1 MNYSRRPDERRRRV
15 MMTTGAAAPTAVT
28 ASSRRRM
35 EQLREARRPQVAYG
49 SQVRKCLR
57 GRWFSLVPVDR
68 STYVKFLAGLAL
80 IVVALVF
87 LHDASVR
94 YSTIAD
100 QPSWVDVLR
109 INRYGSFGRYA
120 IGVLYLWVAG
130 AAWLVYQLRRYRNDD
145 FSGNYQLWQWIVA
158 SALVASVSS
167 AVPVLGMLGAAI
179 DWSLGQRAALSGEDW
194 IELFLMVG
202 GAILALRTIAEM
214 WRYRWSSGFMIAGW
228 LAMAIPTAADW
239 NLIDVENLSR
249 WTVVTSAPLVAVT
262 FWLAA
267 TVGYL
272 RCLFREV
279 RGIEPAPG
287 LMQRLR
293 VVADDWTSGDDAS
306 GIEPSIQKSPA
317 TSPASKRKASAE
329 TIPQSEPKR
338 PAARVQTRHDRKAD
352 PEVEESIEDQL
363 AATKTR
369 RSWWPFGRSRT
380 DDGSVDSEASETDDS
395 SKKELEASRDDDSED
410 QPELKKRKWW
420 PSLKRK
426 EKASVDDEAGENNVG
441 GNESDDASDPES
453 ADESS
458 ESPVQKRRFGLG
470 SIMKRRASSS
480 GEDAS
485 DAEGSADT
493 SNAKASSSLN
503 NTSNYQSQDDDD
515 DEQLSDDDIDW
526 ASMNK
531 SERRRMRKQLKRGG
545 KAA

>member
-15 MMTTGAAAPTAVT
+15 MMTTGMAAPTAAT

-49 SQVRKCLR
+49 SNVRKCLR

-68 STYVKFLAGLAL
+68 STYVKFLAGLAA
-80 IVVALVF
+80 IVAALVF
-87 LHDASVR
+87 FHDASVR
-94 YSTIAD
+94 YATIAD

-109 INRYGSFGRYA
+109 ISRYGSFGRYA
-120 IGVLYLWVAG
+120 IGVLYLCVAG

-202 GAILALRTIAEM
+202 GAILALRTVAEM

-228 LAMAIPTAADW
+228 VAMAIPTAADW
-239 NLIDVENLSR
+239 NMIDVGDLAR
-249 WTVVTSAPLVAVT
+249 WTVVTSAPLLAVA
-262 FWLAA
+262 FWFAA

-279 RGIEPAPG
+279 RGIESAPG

-293 VVADDWTSGDDAS
+293 VVAADWTSEDDSLGVERSTEKSAAS
-306 GIEPSIQKSPA
+306 SN
-317 TSPASKRKASAE
+317 ASKRKATVGS
-329 TIPQSEPKR
+329 TPQTEPKR
-338 PAARVQTRHDRKAD
+338 PASRVQPKHARKDESAT
-352 PEVEESIEDQL
+352 EETSHDQL
-363 AATKTR
+363 VATKSR
-369 RSWWPFGRSRT
+369 RSWWPFGRSKS
-380 DDGSVDSEASETDDS
+380 DDGGAGAEVSKATDSSVNEGRTSRADDS
-395 SKKELEASRDDDSED
+395 NDE
-410 QPELKKRKWW
+410 PEPEKRKWW

-426 EKASVDDEAGENNVG
+426 AKTGNQEETGEAQDVEKETDDT
-441 GNESDDASDPES
+441 SDSKSAEDA
-453 ADESS
+453 S
-458 ESPVQKRRFGLG
+458 ESPGQKRRFGLG
-470 SIMKRRASSS
+470 SIMKRRAASST
-480 GEDAS
+480 E
-485 DAEGSADT
+485 DT
-493 SNAKASSSLN
+493 SDTEESSDTSSEQASPSPSNASN
-503 NTSNYQSQDDDD
+503 NPSQDDKA
-515 DEQLSDDDIDW
+515 QLNEDDIDW